1 MFMKYD
7 KEFLNYIDEILN
19 NKEFLKRKNYNHH
32 VNESVYDH
40 SLKVAYCS
48 YLFAKKHNLNK
59 RDIYIGAI
67 LHDFYYKPWQDS
79 KEKRSFFKQHGFV
92 HAREALENSRKHFPH
107 LINDRVENIILR
119 HMFPLNITPPKYKET
134 WVVTLMDK
142 KCSLNVF
149 KHPKEW
155 PKYIGI
161 KRKVKK

>member
-48 YLFAKKHNLNK
+48 YLYAKKHNLNK
-59 RDIYIGAI
+59 KDISIGAI
-67 LHDFYYKPWQDS
+67 LHDFYYKPWQDL
-79 KEKRSFFKQHGFV
+79 KEKRGFFKQHGFV

-107 LINDRVENIILR
+107 LMNDRVENILQTAYNCNHRQIVFTIPEQLR
-119 HMFPLNITPPKYKET
+119 KYFFF
-134 WVVTLMDK
+134 
-142 KCSLNVF
+142 SF
-149 KHPKEW
+149 
-155 PKYIGI
+155 
-161 KRKVKK
+161 